1 MEDVREMDIQNVKK
15 IYDEVRNEV
24 KKVIIEQD
32 KMIEYAIISFFC
44 GGHILIEGVPGLG
57 KTLFIKALTD
67 SMNMSSNRIQFT
79 PDMMPADVV
88 GTKIYNM
95 QSQTFELRKGPIFA
109 NLILADEINRT
120 PPKTQAGL
128 LEAMQEESVSI
139 DGVTM
144 ELPQPFMV
152 MATQNP
158 IEFEGTYSLPEAL
171 IDRFLFKIQID
182 YPSLGGEV
190 ELLKRMNDI
199 HTRKLDSKN
208 CGVQSVCR
216 EADILAVR
224 NTISEIK
231 LETSLY
237 NYIVEIVRA
246 TRNHKVIEIGSSPRG
261 GIAIM
266 NAAKAYAAIQ
276 GREFVLPEDIK
287 EVAIPALNHRIILI
301 PEAELE
307 GIRVQN
313 VLTEILNT
321 VKVPR

>member
-1 MEDVREMDIQNVKK
+1 MDITTIKK
-15 IYDEVRNEV
+15 VYDAISNEV

-32 KMIEYAIISFFC
+32 QMIDYTILALLC

-57 KTLFIKALTD
+57 KTLFIKSLTD
-67 SMNMSSNRIQFT
+67 AMGMSSNRIQFT

-88 GTKIYNM
+88 GTKVYNM
-95 QSQTFELRKGPIFA
+95 QTQNFELRKGPIFA

-139 DGVTM
+139 DGVTIV
-144 ELPQPFMV
+144 LPQPFMV

-158 IEFEGTYSLPEAL
+158 IEFEGTYNLPEAL
-171 IDRFLFKIQID
+171 VDRFLFKINID
-182 YPSLGGEV
+182 YPSIEGES
-190 ELLKRMNDI
+190 ELLRRMNDI

-208 CGVQSVCR
+208 CGVQTVCT
-216 EADILAVR
+216 EAEVLSARAI
-224 NTISEIK
+224 ISEIR
-231 LETSLY
+231 LEDSLF

-266 NAAKAYAAIQ
+266 NAAKAYAAIN
-276 GREFVLPEDIK
+276 GRDFVLPEDIK
-287 EVAIPALNHRIILI
+287 EVALPALNHRVILI

-307 GIRVQN
+307 GIKVQT
-313 VLTEILNT
+313 VLTEILNA

>member
-1 MEDVREMDIQNVKK
+1 MDITTIKK
-15 IYDEVRNEV
+15 VYDTISNEV

-32 KMIEYAIISFFC
+32 QMIDYTILALLC

-57 KTLFIKALTD
+57 KTLFIKSLTD
-67 SMNMSSNRIQFT
+67 AMGMSSNRIQFT

-88 GTKIYNM
+88 GTKVYNM
-95 QSQTFELRKGPIFA
+95 QTQNFELRKGPIFA

-139 DGVTM
+139 DGVTIV
-144 ELPQPFMV
+144 LPQPFMV

-158 IEFEGTYSLPEAL
+158 IEFEGTYNLPEAL
-171 IDRFLFKIQID
+171 VDRFLFKINID
-182 YPSLGGEV
+182 YPSIEGES
-190 ELLKRMNDI
+190 ELLRRMNDI

-208 CGVQSVCR
+208 CGVQTVCT
-216 EADILAVR
+216 EADVLSARAI
-224 NTISEIK
+224 ISEIR
-231 LETSLY
+231 LEDSLF

-266 NAAKAYAAIQ
+266 NAAKAFAAIN
-276 GREFVLPEDIK
+276 GRDFVLPEDIK
-287 EVAIPALNHRIILI
+287 EVALPALNHRVILI

-307 GIRVQN
+307 GIKVQS
-313 VLTEILNT
+313 VLTEILNA

>member
-1 MEDVREMDIQNVKK
+1 MEIGHVKS
-15 IYDEVRNEV
+15 IYDQIRNEV

-32 KMIEYAIISFFC
+32 KMIDYAILSLLC
-44 GGHILIEGVPGLG
+44 GGHLLIEGVPGLG

-67 SMNMSSNRIQFT
+67 SMHLTSNRIQFT

-88 GTKIYNM
+88 GTKVYNM
-95 QSQTFELRKGPIFA
+95 QTQAFELRKGPVFA

-144 ELPQPFMV
+144 PLPQPFMV

-171 IDRFLFKIQID
+171 VDRFLFKVIID
-182 YPSLGGEV
+182 YPSKEA
-190 ELLKRMNDI
+190 EAQLLRRMNEI
-199 HTRKLDSKN
+199 HTRKLDPQN
-208 CGVQSVCR
+208 CGVQAACS
-216 EADILAVR
+216 EADILAAR
-224 NTISEIK
+224 ETISAIK
-231 LETSLY
+231 LEDSLFD
-237 NYIVEIVRA
+237 YIVEIVDA
-246 TRNHKVIEIGSSPRG
+246 TRHHKIIEIGSSPRG
-261 GIAIM
+261 GIALM
-266 NAAKAYAAIQ
+266 NAAKAYAAVN
-276 GREFVLPEDIK
+276 GREYVLPEDIK
-287 EVAIPALNHRIILI
+287 EVALPALNHRIVLV

-307 GIRVQN
+307 GILVKS
-313 VLTEILNT
+313 VLTEILNK